1 MTYDLPDFRNPQDAF
16 ESAISKG
23 IFTEKEPDKLY
34 IHTTSPS
41 WKNYRDKF
49 VGNWMYMHSQT
60 TASGKLT
67 DSFKHRDTR
76 KYLTVEVR

>member
-1 MTYDLPDFRNPQDAF
+1 MEIFHELFKTPQGFAPNVRDPQLAF
-16 ESAISKG
+16 KNAIEEG
-23 IFTEKEPDKLY
+23 VLHDK
-34 IHTTSPS
+34 IDNKTSY
-41 WKNYRDKF
+41 NF

>member
-1 MTYDLPDFRNPQDAF
+1 MELFDSLYKIPQGIAPSFRDSKLAF
-16 ESAISKG
+16 KNALDEG
-23 IFTEKEPDKLY
+23 VFHQKL
-34 IHTTSPS
+34 
-41 WKNYRDKF
+41 WNRDSYNF